1 MSKIREI
8 RIKSQLDTE
17 SACNKLGI
25 SKSMLYKIETGYRQ
39 PSKTLIL
46 KMSQLYQCT
55 IEEIYKILGLVN

>member
-17 SACNKLGI
+17 SACDKLGI

-46 KMSQLYQCT
+46 KMSKLYQCT